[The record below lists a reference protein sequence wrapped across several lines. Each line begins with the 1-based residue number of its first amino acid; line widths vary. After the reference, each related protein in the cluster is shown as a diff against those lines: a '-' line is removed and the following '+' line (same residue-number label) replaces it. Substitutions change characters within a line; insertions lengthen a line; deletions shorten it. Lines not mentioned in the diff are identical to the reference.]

1 MPDPTTGREPDLDGE
16 LPDVLAGHPPFAQML
31 PEHRGRFAAAARRV
45 RLSTGDTV
53 LAPSHGPV
61 QHLWWLRSG
70 SLTGHRPEA
79 DGGGAF
85 AIDAGELFPV
95 AALLGGRAVSSTY
108 TADAPCVCLQV
119 PADTVHT
126 LAALSPEFAGF
137 LHSRHG
143 HLLELARL
151 ARRRAQTLPGI
162 AETLDTPLAELP
174 RKVPLAV
181 HRNTPLAQA
190 LTLMQERGAGS
201 VLVAGGE
208 GEPVAGILT
217 RHDVLGRITL
227 PGMALDTPVARAMSS
242 PVHTLSTRHSVQDAA
257 LLMAQHGIR
266 HVPVTEHGRM
276 VNIVSERDLFAWQ
289 RLSLVHIGH
298 AIRVADGVAALS
310 RCAADMRQYARHLHG
325 QGLRARQLTDVVSRL
340 NDQLTERLVLLFA
353 ARHGLDLQRA
363 CWLAFGSEGRSEQTL
378 ATDQDNGL
386 VFDSPDPQRDRPA
399 WLAFARDVNQ
409 ALDDCGYPL
418 CKGGVMAGEAD
429 CCLSPLE
436 WASRFDSWMAHGA
449 PEDLLH
455 ASIYFD
461 LRALAGRT
469 ELATPL
475 RARIVAGA
483 ARQPRF
489 IKQMADNGL
498 RLHVALNWR
507 GAIDTQRIDG
517 HDVVDLKLGGTAV
530 FVDVA
535 RLLALA
541 HGIDATGTRARL
553 EAAGA
558 RLQVPAH
565 ESEAW
570 VAAFEVLQRL
580 RLQVQMSDAPTLAA
594 HPNRVAVDLLNDLDR
609 RMLRESLR
617 VARRL
622 QQRLEM
628 DYQR

>member
-1 MPDPTTGREPDLDGE
+1 MSDPDDDDDDLPTALGK
-16 LPDVLAGHPPFAQML
+16 HPPFAQMR
-31 PEHRGRFAAAARRV
+31 PEHRALFAAAARRV
-45 RLSTGDTV
+45 RLAVGDTV
-53 LAPSHGPV
+53 LAPAHGPV
-61 QHLWWLRSG
+61 QQLGWLCSG
-70 SLTGHRPEA
+70 SITGQRPA
-79 DGGGAF
+79 AAGGGAF
-85 AIDAGELFPV
+85 SIEAGELFPV
-95 AALLGGRAVSSTY
+95 AALLGRRAVTSTY
-108 TADAPCVCLQV
+108 TADEPGLCLQV
-119 PADTVHT
+119 PAATVQQ
-126 LAALSPEFAGF
+126 LAALSPPFAGF

-151 ARRRAQTLPGI
+151 ARPQAQPGAAELPLDVALADLPRRTPLAVRG
-162 AETLDTPLAELP
+162 DTPL
-174 RKVPLAV
+174 R
-181 HRNTPLAQA
+181 QA
-190 LTLMQERGAGS
+190 LTLMQAHGVGS
-201 VLVAGGE
+201 VLVTGDTAE
-208 GEPVAGILT
+208 GDHGDPVTGILT
-217 RHDVLGRITL
+217 RHDVLDRITL
-227 PGMALDTPVARAMSS
+227 PGLALDTPVAGAMSS
-242 PVHTLSTRHSVQDAA
+242 PVHTLSTRHTAQDAA
-257 LLMAQHGIR
+257 LLMARHGIR
-266 HVPVTEHGRM
+266 HVPVTEQGRL
-276 VNIVSERDLFAWQ
+276 VSIVSERDLFAWQ
-289 RLSLVHIGH
+289 RLSLVHIGQG
-298 AIRVADGVAALS
+298 IRTARDVPAL
-310 RCAADMRQYARHLHG
+310 RQCAADIRAH
-325 QGLRARQLTDVVSRL
+325 ARQLHAQGLHARPLTELVSRL
-340 NDQLTERLVLLFA
+340 NDQLTERLVRLFA

-429 CCLSPLE
+429 CCLSPHE
-436 WASRFDSWMAHGA
+436 WAARFDRWMAHGA
-449 PEDLLH
+449 PVDLLH
-455 ASIYFD
+455 ASIFFD
-461 LRALAGRT
+461 VRALAGRT

-517 HDVVDLKLGGTAV
+517 HEVVDLKLGGTAV

-535 RLLALA
+535 RLMALA

-580 RLQVQMSDAPTLAA
+580 RLQVQMSDTPALAA

-622 QQRLEM
+622 QQRLEL